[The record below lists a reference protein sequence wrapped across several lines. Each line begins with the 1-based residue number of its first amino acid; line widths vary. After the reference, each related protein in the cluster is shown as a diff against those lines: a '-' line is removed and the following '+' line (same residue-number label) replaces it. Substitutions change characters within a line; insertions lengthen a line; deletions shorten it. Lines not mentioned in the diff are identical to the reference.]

1 MTAFE
6 MKERLRE
13 MNSHILFDY
22 KGQSCGVDPLSIK
35 HYDMWYGDKTTQAKS
50 LDEVMSTKFFDGYSL
65 NEIVGQVEN
74 VEL

>member
-22 KGQSCGVDPLSIK
+22 KGQPCGVDPLSVK
-35 HYDMWYGDKTTQAKS
+35 HYDMWYGDKTAEAGS
-50 LDEVMSTKFFDGYSL
+50 LDEVMTTKLFDGRSL

-74 VEL
+74 VDL